1 MPHHDSLSITPLG
14 VASLPEAQ
22 PLPQKK
28 SSAEK
33 PHLEFVDGIRALA
46 ALFVMVCHAYFEPA
60 NGYYAG
66 RFMNH
71 LGLTYGHIAVD
82 VFIVVSGFCLMLPVT
97 KRGGEMGSLRR
108 FFARRARRILPPYY
122 ASLALS
128 ILFILTVAHVPTG
141 TVWDN
146 CLPLT
151 WAQFLAHVALIHDLP
166 LGLKGGTINY
176 PLWSIAVECQIY
188 LFMPLVVLSL
198 RRLGSAGTLA
208 WTIAF
213 GVGLH
218 WFSAGRLDI
227 ATPWYLGLFALGAV
241 AAREGAAGRLR
252 FWRPASYALWAVILL
267 VLLGK
272 GKAFF
277 DLHVWYIDT
286 VIGLATA
293 LAIGATLEDAAKKE
307 RGLTRLLSWPPL
319 VRVGLFSYS
328 LYLVH
333 APLLHGTDLI
343 LTRLF
348 HPGSV
353 TMFLLLLACSPLIVA
368 AAYLFHLLFEKPFMT
383 TTTEQSRFILRPSPI
398 PASENAPG
406 V

>member
-1 MPHHDSLSITPLG
+1 MSPRSALTVAPSS
-14 VASLPEAQ
+14 VASNSEETQ
-22 PLPQKK
+22 SIPLPTR
-28 SSAEK
+28 SEK
-33 PHLEFVDGIRALA
+33 PHLEFIDGIRALA

-71 LGLTYGHIAVD
+71 LGLTYGHVAVD

-97 KRGGEMGSLRR
+97 RRGGHLGSPTQ

-128 ILFILTVAHVPTG
+128 ALFILAVAHVPTG

-151 WAQFLAHVALIHDLP
+151 WAQFLAHVFLIHDLP
-166 LGLKGGTINY
+166 LNLKGGSINY
-176 PLWSIAVECQIY
+176 PLWSIAVECQVY

-198 RRLGSAGTLA
+198 RRMGAAGTLA

-213 GVGLH
+213 GVILH
-218 WFSAGRLDI
+218 LASAGRLDT

-241 AAREGAAGRLR
+241 AAHQGVQTPRRW
-252 FWRPASYALWAVILL
+252 WRPVSYILWVLVAAVI
-267 VLLGK
+267 VGK
-272 GKAFF
+272 GKQFF
-277 DLHVWYIDT
+277 DSHFCFIDT
-286 VIGLATA
+286 LVGLATA
-293 LAIGATLEDAAKKE
+293 LLMGATLGDAAG
-307 RGLTRLLSWPPL
+307 RGNGLTRALSWRPL

-333 APLLHGTDLI
+333 APLLHAVNLLLRHTL
-343 LTRLF
+343 
-348 HPGSV
+348 HPSAPV
-353 TMFLLLLACSPLIVA
+353 TFLLLLGASPLIVGV
-368 AAYLFHLLFEKPFMT
+368 AYLFHLLFEKPFMT
-383 TTTEQSRFILRPSPI
+383 TAREKPRFGLRPAPV
-398 PASENAPG
+398 PNSENPPS